1 MTWRVKL
8 PEERYDARVHAA
20 VSVKQRRRLEQVARR
35 REVSVSHL
43 VREGLDLLLAENGGK
58 PRDQD
63 EREG

>member
-1 MTWRVKL
+1 MTWKVKP
-8 PEERYDARVHAA
+8 PEQRYDARVHAA

-43 VREGLDLLLAENGGK
+43 VREGLDLLLGQNGRK
-58 PRDQD
+58 PGED